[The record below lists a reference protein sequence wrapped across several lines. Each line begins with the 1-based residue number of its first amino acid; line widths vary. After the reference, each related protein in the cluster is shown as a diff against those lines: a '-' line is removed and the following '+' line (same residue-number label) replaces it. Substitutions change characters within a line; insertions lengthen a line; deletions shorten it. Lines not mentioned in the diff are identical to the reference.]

1 MIKYFCFVVLL
12 GVATCFAGN
21 EGEKLLR
28 SLQKKFE
35 TINDLTVDIVQ
46 KSGEKEILSG
56 KLSYKKENK
65 FYLDLKSNFI
75 VSNGFAIWNY
85 SKKRNK
91 VIINQIDKAD
101 PSFFSFD
108 KIIYDYPSE
117 CTVTLEKEGDSNV
130 MIFIPNESSN
140 LGFNKAKLWVGKD
153 YLISKVMLNG
163 LGSENVE
170 VVFSNYKLN
179 QDLPDSKF
187 IFDPPE
193 GSVVIDL
200 R

>member
-1 MIKYFCFVVLL
+1 MNRYLSVFILFLITTSYALD
-12 GVATCFAGN
+12 

-28 SLQKKFE
+28 SLQDKFQ

-46 KSGEKEILSG
+46 KSSG
-56 KLSYKKENK
+56 KEVLLGELSYKKENK
-65 FYLDLKSNFI
+65 LYLDIKSNLI
-75 VSNGFAIWNY
+75 VSDGFTLWNY
-85 SKKRNK
+85 HKRQNK
-91 VIINQIDKAD
+91 VIINQVDKTD
-101 PSFFSFD
+101 PSFFSFN
-108 KIIYDYPSE
+108 KIVYDYPSE
-117 CTVTLEKEGDSNV
+117 CTVTSEKEGDLDV
-130 MIFIPNESSN
+130 MIFIPNENSN
-140 LGFNKAKLWVGKD
+140 LGFSKVKLWIGKD
-153 YLISKVMLNG
+153 NLINKIILNG

-170 VVFSNYKLN
+170 VDFSNYELN